1 MKLEL
6 GWRSGGDLFAVK
18 PRCKYWD
25 NLHER
30 LIPSLPHIFKD
41 LIAYFPRNSPRK
53 QRKKGVEGE
62 QGIGEKKGRDRCRIE
77 LGANS
82 ALNLQT
88 ISKLWVHNFFP
99 PASSWWCSLFWLG
112 CVSSLQSI
120 RWAKYRSPLADP
132 GQKDT
137 GGEGGNR
144 QSRGGRKQEWEW
156 QETHPWTE
164 LSLEKAINSQCSIA
178 LKQQFVRERKH
189 WFAVTMNL

>member
-6 GWRSGGDLFAVK
+6 GCRSGGDLFAAK

-41 LIAYFPRNSPRK
+41 LIAYFPCNSSRK
-53 QRKKGVEGE
+53 QRKKGGKASSGE
-62 QGIGEKKGRDRCRIE
+62 EGIGGKKGRDRCRIE

-99 PASSWWCSLFWLG
+99 PASSWWCSLFWLA
-112 CVSSLQSI
+112 CISSLQSI
-120 RWAKYRSPLADP
+120 RWAKYQSHLSDL
-132 GQKDT
+132 GQKDP
-137 GGEGGNR
+137 GGKEGNR
-144 QSRGGRKQEWEW
+144 QERRGGRKQEWEW
-156 QETHPWTE
+156 QETHPWTQLSVE
-164 LSLEKAINSQCSIA
+164 QLMNSLSL
-178 LKQQFVRERKH
+178 
-189 WFAVTMNL
+189 